1 MADPLRIPAPIQVLP
16 SACPLDCPDAC
27 SLDVQVEDGR
37 VVKIDGSRVN
47 PFTEGYI
54 CSKVRR
60 FPDLLY
66 GEGRL
71 LYPAVRRGAK
81 GEGRFER
88 ISWDEALD
96 LAAERMRTARE
107 RFGGESILPFSY
119 GGSNGLLTHD
129 MTDARLFY
137 RIGAS
142 RLARTVCAAP
152 TGKAATGLYGKMAG
166 VALPDYVHSRLI
178 VLWGVNPSAT
188 GIHLVPVIREAQRR
202 GAKLVVIDPRRTQLA
217 KKADL
222 YLAPRPGTDLAVAL
236 AVIRWLFEAGKAD
249 LAFLAQHTHGAEELR
264 ARALPW
270 TFERAAA
277 VSGIPVED
285 LERFAHLYA
294 GTSPAVLRTGWG
306 FERNRNGGSAVA
318 AALALPAVAGK
329 FGVRGGGYTMSN
341 SGIWGGLDRAAAL
354 RAQEPATRTL
364 NMNRL
369 GEDLLER
376 QDPPVAVLFVYNC
389 NPVATMPNQ
398 EKVLRGLRRED
409 LFTIVFEQVWTD
421 TAKWADLVLP
431 ATTFFEHDEMSRG
444 YGSMILH
451 RSSAVAEAA
460 GEARPNYQVFADL
473 CRRLGLT
480 RPGDPETAA
489 ELGDAL
495 LNRSPRI
502 QAEAERDGIAY
513 PDTGWAPIQFVD
525 AFPLTPDGKI
535 HLVPEALDREAPL
548 GLYGFRDDPATEAYP
563 LALISPATN
572 RTISSSI
579 GGLYNDLAALEL
591 HPEDAAPRRIRTGDV
606 VRIWNDLGEV
616 RVAARVSADVR
627 PGVVFLPKGL
637 WSKHTLSGTTSN
649 ALSPDTFTDLGGGA
663 CFNDARV
670 QVALDR

>member
-1 MADPLRIPAPIQVLP
+1 MTQPLRSTAPRQVLP

-37 VVKIDGSRVN
+37 VVKIDGNRVN

-66 GEGRL
+66 GEGRV
-71 LYPAVRRGAK
+71 LYPAVRRGGK

-88 ISWDEALD
+88 ISWEAALD
-96 LAAERMRTARE
+96 LAAEKIRAARE

-119 GGSNGLLTHD
+119 GGSNGLLTQD
-129 MTDARLFY
+129 TTDARLFY

-152 TGKAATGLYGKMAG
+152 TGKAASGLYGKMAG
-166 VALPDYVHSRLI
+166 VALPDYIHARLI
-178 VLWGVNPSAT
+178 VAWGVNPSAT
-188 GIHLVPVIREAQRR
+188 GIHLVPVIQEAQRR
-202 GAKLVVIDPRRTQLA
+202 GAQLVVIDPRRTQLA
-217 KKADL
+217 RKADL
-222 YLAPRPGTDLAVAL
+222 HLAPRPGTDLPIAL
-236 AVIRWLFEAGKAD
+236 AVIRWFFETGKAD
-249 LAFLAQHTHGAEELR
+249 LAFLAEHALGAEELR

-270 TFERAAA
+270 SFERAAA
-277 VSGIPVED
+277 VSGVPAED
-285 LERFAHLYA
+285 LERFARLYA
-294 GTSPAVLRTGWG
+294 EASPAVLRTGWG

-329 FGVRGGGYTMSN
+329 FGVHGGGYTMSN
-341 SGIWGGLDRAAAL
+341 SGVWGTLDRPAAL
-354 RAQEPATRTL
+354 REQEPATRIL

-389 NPVATMPNQ
+389 NPLATMPNQ
-398 EKVLRGLRRED
+398 AKVLRGLQRED

-421 TAKWADLVLP
+421 TAQWADLVLP
-431 ATTFFEHDEMSRG
+431 ATTFLEHDEMSRG
-444 YGSMILH
+444 YGAMILN
-451 RSSAVAEAA
+451 RTPAVAEPA

-480 RPGDPETAA
+480 VPGEPETAA
-489 ELGDAL
+489 ELGAAL
-495 LNRSPRI
+495 LSRSPRL
-502 QAEAERDGIAY
+502 QAETEQSGIAY

-548 GLYGFRDDPATEAYP
+548 GLYGFQADPATEAYP

-572 RTISSSI
+572 RTISSSL
-579 GGLYNDLAALEL
+579 GHLYKDTASLEM
-591 HPEDAAPRRIRTGDV
+591 HPGDAGPRGIRTGDT

-616 RVAARVSADVR
+616 RVPARVSANVR
-627 PGVVFLPKGL
+627 SGVVFLPKGL

-670 QVALDR
+670 QVERV